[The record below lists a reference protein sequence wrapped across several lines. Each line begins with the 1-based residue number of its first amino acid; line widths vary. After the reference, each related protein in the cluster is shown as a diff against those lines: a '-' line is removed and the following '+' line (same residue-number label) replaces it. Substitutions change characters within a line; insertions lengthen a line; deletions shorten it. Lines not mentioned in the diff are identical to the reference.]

1 MRGSNILI
9 RKETCGLAAWVKWQ
23 SICIASIQPRVQ
35 PPSTTKKIKNKKRKK
50 KKKNHTFY
58 SWLYIQRSAIQCMR
72 DNCYSYLL
80 TFSSQ

>member
-50 KKKNHTFY
+50 KKKNLINHNQL
-58 SWLYIQRSAIQCMR
+58 LYFKL
-72 DNCYSYLL
+72 DL
-80 TFSSQ
+80 SSGIV